1 MPARTDIVGSNAAT
15 GEDRSRPSGRG
26 PRVEGMTSDSV
37 HPLDVSTDDLRYLI
51 AVARAGRMVS
61 AATLLGVDHT
71 TVRRRI
77 DRLEAALGVRLLDR
91 GADGWELTSIGREV
105 ATRAAGLENIV
116 ENVVGATS
124 GGADQVRGT
133 VRIVAPDGFGATFVA
148 AALAAVQA
156 EHPAI
161 SVELVTSTRPLS
173 LRGAGFDLAITIG
186 SAVTSRLAS
195 EPLAAYALRLYA
207 SHEYVATHPVVNG
220 LADLD
225 SHSLIFYVDA
235 LLTVRELDLAP
246 VLGGMRV
253 GFGSTS
259 VFAQLEATRQG
270 AGIGLLHAFMAE
282 TDPGLVP
289 VLPDEVDFM
298 LEYALSVRKEA
309 AEVEA
314 VQLVRAALHREV
326 ARRGR
331 ELVPPR

>member
-1 MPARTDIVGSNAAT
+1 MA
-15 GEDRSRPSGRG
+15 
-26 PRVEGMTSDSV
+26 SDSV

-91 GADGWELTSIGREV
+91 GADGWELTAIGREV

-124 GGADQVRGT
+124 GGADEVRGT
-133 VRIVAPDGFGATFVA
+133 VRIVAPDGFGATFVT

-161 SVELVTSTRPLS
+161 TVELITSTRPLS
-173 LRGAGFDLAITIG
+173 LRGAGFDLAVTIG
-186 SAVTSRLAS
+186 SAATSRLAS

-207 SHEYVATHPVVNG
+207 SPGYVATHPLIRS

-225 SHSLIFYVDA
+225 SHPLVFYVDA
-235 LLTVRELDLAP
+235 LLMVRELDLAP

-259 VFAQLEATRQG
+259 VFAQL
-270 AGIGLLHAFMAE
+270 
-282 TDPGLVP
+282 
-289 VLPDEVDFM
+289 
-298 LEYALSVRKEA
+298 
-309 AEVEA
+309 
-314 VQLVRAALHREV
+314 
-326 ARRGR
+326 
-331 ELVPPR
+331 